1 MNRFQFSV
9 GGDQVETSV
18 ERNGSGWCVEVDGR
32 RYEIAPLPND
42 LFWVTVDGRQT
53 VAAAVK
59 HKGTVHVDLGRIQ
72 LELTESSDAAAGG
85 VAGEQRREKDKVY
98 APMPGRVVK
107 IMVSVGDLVTER
119 QQLAI
124 VEAMKMENPVLAPA
138 AGKVKAVNFAEGDQ
152 VDTESPIV
160 ELEIAPSTP

>member
-1 MNRFQFSV
+1 MNTFRFSV
-9 GGDQVETSV
+9 GGDTVETSV
-18 ERNGSGWCVEVDGR
+18 QRNGSGWCVEIDGR

-42 LFWVTVDGRQT
+42 LFVVTVDGRRT

-59 HKGTVHVDLGRIQ
+59 HKGTVYVDLGRVQ

-85 VAGEQRREKDKVY
+85 VAGDQRREKDKVY

-119 QQLAI
+119 QPLVI

-138 AGKVKAVNFAEGDQ
+138 AGKVKAVNFAAGDQ

-160 ELEIAPSTP
+160 ELEIAP

>member
-1 MNRFQFSV
+1 LNKFQFSV
-9 GGDQVETSV
+9 GGDKVETSV
-18 ERNGSGWCVEVDGR
+18 ERDGSGWCVEIDDR

-42 LFWVTVDGRQT
+42 LFGVTVDGRRT

-59 HKGTVHVDLGRIQ
+59 HKGTVYVDLGRVQ
-72 LELTESSDAAAGG
+72 LELTESSDAATGG
-85 VAGEQRREKDKVY
+85 VAGDQRRGKDKVY

-124 VEAMKMENPVLAPA
+124 VEAMKMENSVLAPA
-138 AGKVKAVNFAEGDQ
+138 AGKVKAVNFAAGDQ

-160 ELEIAPSTP
+160 ELEIAP